1 MTYGEIFRLQRR
13 WLNMSLQEVAK
24 ASGVAVSTLS
34 RFERGGDIH
43 FSLLVKASRAI
54 KLSLDD
60 IADGEEGCLPATKKD
75 KL

>member
-1 MTYGEIFRLQRR
+1 MTHGEIFRLQRKR
-13 WLNMSLQEVAK
+13 LMLSLRDVAK
-24 ASGVAVSTLS
+24 ASGVTISTLS

-43 FSLLVKASRAI
+43 FALLVKASRAM

-60 IADGEEGCLPATKKD
+60 IADGVEGCLPATKKD